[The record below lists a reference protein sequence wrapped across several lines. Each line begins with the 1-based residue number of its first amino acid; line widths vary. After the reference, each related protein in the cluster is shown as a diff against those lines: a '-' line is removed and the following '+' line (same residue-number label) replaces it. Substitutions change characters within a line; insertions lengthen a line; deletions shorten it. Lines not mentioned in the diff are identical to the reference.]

1 MFGISIK
8 QVYFG
13 PIMKTLIIHPED
25 QTTDFLM
32 PIYANIQDKT
42 VVQGGV
48 SKTELREL
56 IEIPDRVI
64 MLGHGAP
71 YGLLNPGRFSG
82 AGLFIVDGSMVS
94 LLKSMG
100 NNIYVW
106 CYEDKFLTSYKLSGL
121 CSGMFVSEV

>member
-1 MFGISIK
+1 
-8 QVYFG
+8 
-13 PIMKTLIIHPED
+13 MKTLIIHPED